1 MDDFYG
7 RWLYFVLLL
16 LFYEFQLYIKRFSC
30 ADLSNRK
37 RLYFIC
43 LKCWVCGAERDEMC
57 FLYVEYLND
66 SPKAYINSDWLSKEL
81 NRSRSNGK
89 WRMIVLMIVDST
101 MSSDS
106 RSVRLML
113 YRFLLN
119 RIIGLKMIERSIM
132 MVLTVTWIACMFNS
146 VKFAIWIQVWSNW

>member
-1 MDDFYG
+1 
-7 RWLYFVLLL
+7 
-16 LFYEFQLYIKRFSC
+16 
-30 ADLSNRK
+30 
-37 RLYFIC
+37 
-43 LKCWVCGAERDEMC
+43 
-57 FLYVEYLND
+57 
-66 SPKAYINSDWLSKEL
+66 
-81 NRSRSNGK
+81 
-89 WRMIVLMIVDST
+89 MIVLMIVDST